1 MRAASHDE
9 KPHCRQKSCNCQ
21 TTEEAKE
28 PVRRGSAGKGSG
40 VDAAMAEAI
49 GEVLAE
55 SSTWLHDGRLFEPKS
70 RQGPLRDNRRGRKGS
85 RPQVHP
91 CERIAMFIVVFFVL
105 VLMSA
110 FLQLHFPSLLEFGAD
125 GRSEDC
131 IDDTCE
137 P

>member
-1 MRAASHDE
+1 
-9 KPHCRQKSCNCQ
+9 
-21 TTEEAKE
+21 
-28 PVRRGSAGKGSG
+28 
-40 VDAAMAEAI
+40 MAEAI

-125 GRSEDC
+125 GRSEVGFKDC
-131 IDDTCE
+131 LLNQSLLKVFKPMMEDERTRCKLVSKRHCKG
-137 P
+137 